1 MVGYAAQTNLGSAE
15 LLRLGVPESKLSL
28 AWLAGPL
35 SGLIMQPIVGW
46 LTDVLRT
53 RRPFIFIGAVSTS
66 MSLLYL
72 SNAINVKAGIVAFY
86 ALDLSLQIVQA
97 PVRAIV
103 TDGVPPKQR
112 PAAAAGLAAASA
124 VGSLSASAIAG
135 YDWVKL
141 LSGFAP
147 PTLQAPPPV
156 PVSVSILTQR
166 VNKAGAAAAQAIT
179 HSGHSTQSMNTDYAR
194 GVIGP
199 AVTSTLVSGVSHFMN
214 MTHAQI
220 ALFLSAVLVML
231 FIMPSVLL
239 APDKPVPDS
248 GKQHDSKHNRV
259 KSHVSD
265 DNSRKNPSATIGD
278 GHTDD
283 IGYAND
289 NSNNN
294 SEIDTN
300 GDDDDV
306 DEDEK
311 KLLTGGNNSATPKHA
326 SDKSRPF
333 ARGSGSSGGG
343 GGSQSKKRRRR
354 SPWLLFWLQWIC
366 VASSPGRFVKRM
378 AHLLRAPRPFWQA
391 FVVQLCT
398 WSGFFVN
405 AVYANA
411 WMGSYIFYGDGSA
424 AKGSALLD
432 KFQKGV
438 RQGSRAAAMGAGIT
452 LTLSLLLARTSMPL
466 RVVYVGSQ
474 LCEAV
479 SLSTPWMMQHVFGS
493 RSEHAGMASIGL
505 FGVVHAVT
513 NVVPWLIVARALE
526 ASQRT
531 RQSVGLF
538 TTVFNVSQS
547 LPQLVIGLVAALI
560 MNVIKIDPSAV
571 MLLAGGLALLGAAL
585 VVVLDVDR
593 LDTGERIVMRRK
605 MKQKVEERE

>member
-15 LLRLGVPESKLSL
+15 LLRLGVHESYLSL

-53 RRPFIFIGAVSTS
+53 RRPFIFIGAVTTS

-72 SNAINVKAGIVAFY
+72 SNANSITAGIVAFY

-135 YDWVKL
+135 YDWVEL
-141 LSGFAP
+141 LKRLSP

-156 PVSVSILTQR
+156 PVSVSTLAQR
-166 VNKAGAAAAQAIT
+166 VNKAAAAAAQAIT
-179 HSGHSTQSMNTDYAR
+179 HSGHATESMNTGYGR

-199 AVTSTLVSGVSHFMN
+199 AVASTLTSGVYHFMN

-231 FIMPSVLL
+231 FIMPCVLL

-248 GKQHDSKHNRV
+248 RKQHGSKHNRV

-265 DNSRKNPSATIGD
+265 DINSRNPSAKTGD
-278 GHTDD
+278 GHGG
-283 IGYAND
+283 IFGHAND

-294 SEIDTN
+294 SEVYIN
-300 GDDDDV
+300 DDNDDV
-306 DEDEK
+306 DDDEE
-311 KLLTGGNNSATPKHA
+311 KLFAGGNNSATLKHT
-326 SDKSRPF
+326 SDKNRPL
-333 ARGSGSSGGG
+333 ARGSGG

-354 SPWLLFWLQWIC
+354 SLLFWLRWIC
-366 VASSPGRFVKRM
+366 VASSPGCFLKRM
-378 AHLLRAPRPFWQA
+378 VHKLRAPRPFWQA

-405 AVYANA
+405 AVYANF
-411 WMGSYIFYGDGSA
+411 WMGTYIFNGDGSA
-424 AKGSALLD
+424 TRGSAWLTR
-432 KFQKGV
+432 FQDGV
-438 RQGSRAAAMGAGIT
+438 RQGSRAAAMGAGVT
-452 LTLSLLLARTSMPL
+452 LMLSLLLARTSMPL

-479 SLSTPWMMQHVFGS
+479 SLSMPWMMQHVFRS
-493 RSEHAGMASIGL
+493 RSQHAGMASIAL

-526 ASQRT
+526 TSERT

-560 MNVIKIDPSAV
+560 MKVIKIDPSAV
-571 MLLAGGLALLGAAL
+571 MLLASVLALLGAAL